1 MALPRLAPDNY
12 IEPFFVFSV
21 VWHHL
26 GTTALNRLFATLIR
40 FEGCERAYK
49 FRGLLKLQDDTLHI

>member
-1 MALPRLAPDNY
+1 MVLPRLAPDNY

-21 VWHHL
+21 VWHHF

-40 FEGCERAYK
+40 YEGCERA
-49 FRGLLKLQDDTLHI
+49 